1 MRALLVHQGMNEAL
15 SEASLSKKVRK
26 VSDEDIPNM
35 MDKGYGVMILSLGN
49 SVLIKVGNEMIAA
62 GL

>member
-26 VSDEDIPNM
+26 VSDEDIPNV